1 MTPRFNRDVRGRF
14 EGFPF
19 VENMEGRVLM
29 LYLTHREREALQLL
43 ADGRATTDIA
53 CGLGVSERAIDAHL
67 TALFTRMGAAS
78 RAEAIAA
85 ASRRGLLDT
94 SSQ

>member
-1 MTPRFNRDVRGRF
+1 MSRACRF
-14 EGFPF
+14 EGVPF
-19 VENMEGRVLM
+19 VENMEGRALM

-43 ADGRATTDIA
+43 ADGRARTDIA

-67 TALFTRMGAAS
+67 TALFARMGAAS